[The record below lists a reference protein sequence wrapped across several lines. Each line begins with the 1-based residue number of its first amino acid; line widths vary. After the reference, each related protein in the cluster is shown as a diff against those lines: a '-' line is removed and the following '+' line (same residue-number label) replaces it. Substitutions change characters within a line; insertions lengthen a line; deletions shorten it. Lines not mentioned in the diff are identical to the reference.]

1 MRSESSALAFSSS
14 LLRFPLKFFPARF
27 IKKFNMRIPDPGP
40 LGETFLDARDL
51 AIVSASLVKSPGG
64 GKVETV
70 FTCPDH
76 RFVFPVEFLFGAFV
90 ARDMIDSPIVSG
102 GA

>member
-1 MRSESSALAFSSS
+1 MHSESSTLAFSSS
-14 LLRFPLKFFPARF
+14 LLRFPLKFFPARL
-27 IKKFNMRIPDPGP
+27 IKKFNIRIPEPGP
-40 LGETFLDARDL
+40 FGETFLDASDL

-70 FTCPDH
+70 FTCLDH
-76 RFVFPVEFLFGAFV
+76 RFVFRVEFLFGAFV
-90 ARDMIDSPIVSG
+90 ARDMIDSPNVSG

>member
-27 IKKFNMRIPDPGP
+27 IKKFNMRIPEPGP
-40 LGETFLDARDL
+40 LGETFLDARDF
-51 AIVSASLVKSPGG
+51 AIVSASLVKSPSG

-76 RFVFPVEFLFGAFV
+76 RFVFPVEFLFEPFATRRIVNSPNVSDGA
-90 ARDMIDSPIVSG
+90 
-102 GA
+102 